1 MSSASP
7 AKLRNASDVVAIAR
21 RSLLGV
27 RGASSGG
34 TGWVALGNGLV
45 MTSHEAVGYQNEVY
59 LELESGRL
67 TEGRVIWVDVAR
79 DLALVLPCEGL
90 PLPPLIPRP
99 DLPRLGE
106 PALALS
112 AVPDQPWRVTSALV
126 SAVDSRIGPLRC
138 FELDAPVTSCGG
150 PIVDLEGRVIG
161 IGGLDLPRGTRR
173 RAHSEPGGPRSLA
186 IPIAALQR
194 ALAAVDIPAAQFA
207 ERGPTYRCPACG
219 EPFAMGETPKPPARP
234 FVIQGER
241 CLACGRLLPHAW
253 ELADTSRGAA
263 LAGAERLMRDLLNEL
278 GAVATSVKVG
288 PRTYRLSSA
297 GEGGAMTH
305 VVLEIDEDGTTVR
318 GKIPLLR
325 VPAVNQEPFYRCL
338 LTLNDQTMGTQR
350 FSVEGDTVYLMF
362 TEPTALVRPGE
373 CSARLQELVREGER
387 YKKAL
392 AEPFDAAQPG

>member
-27 RGASSGG
+27 RSASSGG

-45 MTSHEAVGYQNEVY
+45 MTSHEAVGYQTEVT
-59 LELESGRL
+59 LELESGRRS
-67 TEGRVIWVDVAR
+67 EGRVIWVDVAR
-79 DLALVLPCEGL
+79 DLALVLPVEVL

-112 AVPDQPWRVTSALV
+112 AVPDQPWRVASTLV
-126 SAVDSRIGPLRC
+126 SAVDFRIGPLRC
-138 FELDAPVTSCGG
+138 FELDAAVASCGG

-173 RAHSEPGGPRSLA
+173 RAHAEPGGPRSLA

-194 ALAAVDIPAAQFA
+194 ALAAVDIPAEQFS
-207 ERGPTYRCPACG
+207 ERTPTYRCPACS
-219 EPFAMGETPKPPARP
+219 EPFQ
-234 FVIQGER
+234 ISDER

-253 ELADTSRGAA
+253 ELTDTSRGAA
-263 LAGAERLMRDLLNEL
+263 LAGAERLMRDLLHEL
-278 GAVATSVKVG
+278 GAVASSVKIG
-288 PRTYRLSSA
+288 PRTYRLSSPHEA
-297 GEGGAMTH
+297 SGITEII
-305 VVLEIDEDGTTVR
+305 LEFDEEGTTVR
-318 GKIPLLR
+318 GKIALLR
-325 VPAVNQEPFYRCL
+325 VPVVNQEPFYRFL

-350 FSVEGDTVYLMF
+350 FSVDGDTVHLTF

-373 CSARLQELVREGER
+373 SATRLSELVREGER
-387 YKKAL
+387 YKKML
-392 AEPFDAAQPG
+392 AESFEAPQLA